1 MERITALHS
10 SNITPTGGP
19 ADNTCIVNDQM
30 GPFIVLYILIFTLG
44 LPGSLLSVW
53 GFIQSRR
60 SQQKQ
65 STYVFLVNLLV
76 ADILLLF
83 ALPFKILKDL
93 GAASWKLMVFHCQAS
108 GVIIYISLYA
118 SIAFLTFIIVDHY
131 LKDHD
136 KAHSLRLQES
146 SFAWLLT
153 MVVWILLL
161 LIMVPN
167 MVLPTKENKVTKYLS
182 CSSLK
187 EKISLH
193 WHTLTVFLNTAL
205 FLNASAAVLFS
216 STLAIKRLLHSHSD
230 PKLWLDARRVVL
242 SVTAMALAY
251 TLSFVPYHVVRMPY
265 TLAQAEVIKNCQT
278 KRQLFLGKESTLF
291 LSLLHVCLDPLLFF
305 NLDAAFRETVR
316 RLLHRSRNQ
325 AVGAEEQDVQGVML
339 PKVHAEGDTAV

>member
-1 MERITALHS
+1 MELITVLHS

-19 ADNTCIVNDQM
+19 AENPCIVNDQM

-60 SQQKQ
+60 SQQKH
-65 STYVFLVNLLV
+65 STYVYLINLLV

-93 GAASWKLMVFHCQAS
+93 GSASWKLMVFHCQAS

-118 SIAFLTFIIVDHY
+118 SIAFLAFIIVDRY
-131 LKDHD
+131 LKDHHT
-136 KAHSLRLQES
+136 ARSLRLQES

-167 MVLPTKENKVTKYLS
+167 MVLPTKDYKVTKYLS

-205 FLNASAAVLFS
+205 FLNASAAVLIS
-216 STLAIKRLLHSHSD
+216 SALALKRLLHSHSD

-251 TLSFVPYHVVRMPY
+251 TLSFVPYHVVRTPY

-316 RLLHRSRNQ
+316 RLLRRSRNQ
-325 AVGAEEQDVQGVML
+325 AVEADQQVVQEVML
-339 PKVHAEGDTAV
+339 PKVHAEEDTAV